1 MNTDQIDSVVASI
14 FGGDDSSAAAV
25 DHIFS
30 ALTVAYGPAFTRSLG
45 EAPSA
50 EIKTFWGYQISDFT
64 HSKAAKRA
72 IVWALQNLPPKV
84 PNAIE
89 FKNLCRNAPAAPV
102 LQLPAPVVNPAIAAK
117 VLGGLKASALP
128 KVDHKAWAHRIIE
141 RAKSGAKVSPT
152 VLQMASNA
160 IGEAA

>member
-1 MNTDQIDSVVASI
+1 MN
-14 FGGDDSSAAAV
+14 SAAAV
-25 DHIFS
+25 DHVFQIMG
-30 ALTVAYGPAFTRSLG
+30 ATYGAAWDRSLG
-45 EAPSA
+45 QAP
-50 EIKTFWGYQISDFT
+50 IGDVKTMWGDALADFM
-64 HSKAAKRA
+64 HNDDAKRA
-72 IVWALQNLPPKV
+72 IVWALKNLPDTV
-84 PNAIE
+84 PNSRQ
-89 FKNLCRNAPAAPV
+89 FRSLCRQAPAKVVPM
-102 LQLPAPVVNPAIAAK
+102 LPAPVVNPEIAAK